1 VVVGSARVA
10 GVSLRVVEGEIARVA
25 GVIVPAVGES
35 TLVAAVNV
43 LAEGESK
50 LVVEGNR

>member
-1 VVVGSARVA
+1 M
-10 GVSLRVVEGEIARVA
+10 
-25 GVIVPAVGES
+25 IVLAVGES
-35 TLVAAVNV
+35 ALVVAVNV

>member
-1 VVVGSARVA
+1 
-10 GVSLRVVEGEIARVA
+10 
-25 GVIVPAVGES
+25 VGES
-35 TLVAAVNV
+35 ALVVAVNV